1 MEHNILHS
9 IAKAVFDAM
18 EVSSWKD
25 KSLDEIE
32 LHTQKLIS
40 QVANTLLQDFVLPTR
55 VNDIER
61 SIDNGQ
67 TRCRDC
73 NSLLKVHKA
82 DQAIHP
88 KTIFGDQI
96 SLCRS
101 QYYCSGCDNYQVVAD
116 QVLDMTSHRMTPRL
130 ALVVALCA
138 ASWPYAI
145 ASAFICFLF
154 GVNVSAKTCEN
165 VIKDKQ
171 LSSAPLGT
179 DPLDNPPGVVTMDG
193 ILVRSRKQDQ
203 WLEMKVASFFSNV
216 AEISKNRREVL
227 DASFVAGAMKEWKD
241 FVPAVTEEAERRG
254 LNFTEAIEFVA
265 DGAEGIWSLQ
275 QMVFPYAKPRLDLY
289 HSKCK
294 VGQRINQA
302 YKRNPKRDQHEE
314 KLQGCLDKGMV
325 DEAIIYINKH
335 LPKYECKR
343 EAAVKLIGY
352 LQRHKDR
359 IPNYERVKAEGGT
372 VSSGLT
378 EKANDLIVARRMKHG
393 QMHWTRE
400 GAEPVLKHRTVFI
413 NKHARARTG
422 PYEVAFCRNF
432 FQ

>member
-1 MEHNILHS
+1 MEPDILHS

-18 EVSSWKD
+18 EVSSWKE
-25 KSLDEIE
+25 KSLDQIE
-32 LHTQKLIS
+32 FHTQKLIS
-40 QVANTLLQDFVLPTR
+40 QIANTLLQDFVLPAR

-67 TRCRDC
+67 TLCRDC
-73 NSLLKVHKA
+73 NSSLKVHKL

-96 SLCRS
+96 SLCRN
-101 QYYCSGCDNYQVVAD
+101 QYYCPTCDNYQMVAD

-138 ASWPYAI
+138 ASWPYAV

-171 LSSAPLGT
+171 MNSVPLEA

-193 ILVRSRKQDQ
+193 ILIRSRKQDQ

-227 DASFVAGAMKEWKD
+227 DASFVAGAMQEWKD
-241 FVPAVTEEAERRG
+241 FVGPVTCEAERRG
-254 LNFTEAIEFVA
+254 LKLTEAVEFVA
-265 DGAEGIWSLQ
+265 DGAEGIWNLQ
-275 QMVFPYAKPRLDLY
+275 RMVFPYARPRLDLY

-302 YKRNPKRDQHEE
+302 YKRNPRRDQHEE
-314 KLQGCLDKGMV
+314 KLQECLDKGLV
-325 DEAIIYINKH
+325 DEAIVYIQKH
-335 LPKYECKR
+335 LPKYEYKR
-343 EAAVKLIGY
+343 EAGVKLIGY

-378 EKANDLIVARRMKHG
+378 EKANDLVVASRMKDG